1 MMQFS
6 LFDEEPEQPEPQGDT
21 YYCHACKKDLPERAF
36 ASFAIALFNRKKGV
50 AGVNGGGKAKC
61 CRACRQKYDQSIN
74 IARKTAPPKP
84 TIPTPCDCCG
94 AVMQPENIQLDHD
107 HTTHVFRGWLCKAC
121 NSGIGK
127 MGDNIE
133 GLEKGIAYL
142 RKVNERT

>member
-21 YYCHACKKDLPERAF
+21 YYCQVCKKDLPERAF
-36 ASFAIALFNRKKGV
+36 ASFAIALFNREKGV
-50 AGVNGGGKAKC
+50 AGANGGGKAKC
-61 CRACRQKYDQSIN
+61 CRACRQKYDQSIR

-94 AVMQPENIQLDHD
+94 AVIQPENLQLDHD
-107 HTTHVFRGWLCKAC
+107 HVTHVFRGWLCKAC

-127 MGDNIE
+127 MGDTIE
-133 GLEKGIAYL
+133 GLQKGIAYL
-142 RKVNERT
+142 ERHERK

>member
-21 YYCHACKKDLPERAF
+21 YYCQVCKKDLPERAF
-36 ASFAIALFNRKKGV
+36 ASFAIAMFNREKGV
-50 AGVNGGGKAKC
+50 ASANAGGKAKC
-61 CRACRQKYDQSIN
+61 CRACRQKYDQSIR

-94 AVMQPENIQLDHD
+94 AVIQPQNLQLDHD
-107 HTTHVFRGWLCKAC
+107 HVTHVFRGWLCKAC
-121 NSGIGK
+121 NSGLGK

-142 RKVNERT
+142 RRVNE